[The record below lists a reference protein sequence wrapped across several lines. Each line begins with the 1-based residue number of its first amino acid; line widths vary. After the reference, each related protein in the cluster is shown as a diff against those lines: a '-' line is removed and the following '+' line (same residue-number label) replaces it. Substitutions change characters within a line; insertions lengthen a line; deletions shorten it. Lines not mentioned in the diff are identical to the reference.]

1 MLKKP
6 KITAEDVKQV
16 LDEVFQKLD
25 DVETIEEMTSRI
37 IMNASRLLSSEDMD
51 EVLRYLDSLTQR
63 KTEKLKSK
71 ERWKGGFRGL
81 MTPVG

>member
-16 LDEVFQKLD
+16 LDEVFQKYD
-25 DVETIEEMTSRI
+25 DIETIEEETAKVI
-37 IMNASRLLSSEDMD
+37 VNASRLLLSEDMD
-51 EVLRYLDSLTQR
+51 EVLRYLDSLTQE
-63 KTEKLKSK
+63 KAEKLKP
-71 ERWKGGFRGL
+71 KGGFKGL

>member
-16 LDEVFQKLD
+16 LDEIFQKYD
-25 DVETIEEMTSRI
+25 NIETIEEMTSRV

-51 EVLRYLDSLTQR
+51 EVLRYLDSLIQKKTQPH
-63 KTEKLKSK
+63 
-71 ERWKGGFRGL
+71 KG
-81 MTPVG
+81 